1 MAYMTFTD
9 ALMQA
14 KRYAF
19 TGSEGPVGV
28 RTASTASNRFSE
40 RPLRPMSKTP
50 QPFNP
55 TPAGAGTSPLSGYL
69 GNDVI
74 TSELPQPFN
83 PTPTP
88 AGGGYEA
95 IGRMQPDGSV
105 MGPADYAAKGLIWN
119 PAPAESFT
127 AAPYPDWER
136 DVVNGVTTNWGS
148 YTPPASYVAWQAEQQ
163 KQAEQQRLGDTSGQ
177 SSAISWNSPFASDE
191 QIRMLVDALMK
202 LKLGG

>member
-83 PTPTP
+83 PDRFRITGQEELDYLNSLVSWYKPTN
-88 AGGGYEA
+88 EEEQTLLNNA
-95 IGRMQPDGSV
+95 IARRDEMNKQR
-105 MGPADYAAKGLIWN
+105 ADQGAKYAQQI
-119 PAPAESFT
+119 AELT
-127 AAPYPDWER
+127 TLKER
-136 DVVNGVTTNWGS
+136 T
-148 YTPPASYVAWQAEQQ
+148 
-163 KQAEQQRLGDTSGQ
+163 
-177 SSAISWNSPFASDE
+177 
-191 QIRMLVDALMK
+191 
-202 LKLGG
+202 

>member
-1 MAYMTFTD
+1 MTFTD

-14 KRYAF
+14 KRYAN

-88 AGGGYEA
+88 AGGAVPSVNTDRFRITGQEELDYLNSLVSWYKPTNEEEQTVLNNA
-95 IGRMQPDGSV
+95 IARRDEMNKQMANQG
-105 MGPADYAAKGLIWN
+105 AKYAQQI
-119 PAPAESFT
+119 AELT
-127 AAPYPDWER
+127 TLKER
-136 DVVNGVTTNWGS
+136 
-148 YTPPASYVAWQAEQQ
+148 A
-163 KQAEQQRLGDTSGQ
+163 
-177 SSAISWNSPFASDE
+177 
-191 QIRMLVDALMK
+191 
-202 LKLGG
+202 

>member
-1 MAYMTFTD
+1 MNFLD
-9 ALMQA
+9 ALMNR
-14 KRYAF
+14 KRNFPADYLASDRV
-19 TGSEGPVGV
+19 GSARLGSSPQ
-28 RTASTASNRFSE
+28 TSTLSDFST
-40 RPLRPMSKTP
+40 RPFRGRMENTTRDPMVPKV
-50 QPFNP
+50 
-55 TPAGAGTSPLSGYL
+55 TSLSA
-69 GNDVI
+69 
-74 TSELPQPFN
+74 
-83 PTPTP
+83 TPTIP

-136 DVVNGVTTNWGS
+136 DVANGVTTNWGS

-191 QIRMLVDALMK
+191 QMRMLVDALMK